1 MSDLL
6 IRPGEARVLRVRD
19 WTGDELRVER
29 AAKDR
34 KTHGMVRG
42 PKKATGT
49 KVLPVSARLREW
61 LDAHVSAERRL
72 EDPDGPLFINPEG
85 YSGSW
90 SETSLRRTWG
100 KACKDAGVS
109 GVGLYEGTKHS
120 TATYLKGL
128 GADDRLLA
136 AIMGHRDPRSVEK
149 YAKVQ
154 GTAIRSALALLEPHA
169 HDDSDAE

>member
-42 PKKATGT
+42 P
-49 KVLPVSARLREW
+49 
-61 LDAHVSAERRL
+61 RRL